1 MITRDFLMNAD
12 CKTAFGAIEESLLWS
27 AEQRAASLAATL
39 ACRPDN
45 GPVWIFGYGSL
56 MWNPALEFIESCT
69 GTLVGWH
76 RAFCLRLTAGRGTVH
91 QPGRMLALKEG
102 GRTTGVAY
110 RLPEGSLEQEL
121 TLLWKRE
128 MITGCYLPTWC
139 QLDLDDGRTVNALVF
154 IMDPRHPEYESDT
167 RAQVIAPLIAA
178 ASGPLGTNA
187 QYLFSLE
194 QELIKLGMQDDGL
207 NDLLVSVKN
216 CWRIIFRMVC
226 YGEDLPDETSVIVGR
241 RTPRQTLKCEHFIGC
256 QRPLRQF
263 DQSANFNPVNQR
275 KWADAATIGA
285 GLAQF
290 HGYILRR
297 EDLQHLLNIVAFPW
311 FLSAQSGSDRI
322 RHQKQTQIQVALLL
336 S

>member
-39 ACRPDN
+39 ACRPDE

-56 MWNPALEFIESCT
+56 MWNPALEFTESCT

-76 RAFCLRLTAGRGTVH
+76 RAFCLRLTAGRGTAH

-102 GRTTGVAY
+102 GRT
-110 RLPEGSLEQEL
+110 
-121 TLLWKRE
+121 
-128 MITGCYLPTWC
+128 
-139 QLDLDDGRTVNALVF
+139 VNAIVF

-207 NDLLVSVKN
+207 NDLLVSVKKLLAEN
-216 CWRIIFRMVC
+216 
-226 YGEDLPDETSVIVGR
+226 YPDGV
-241 RTPRQTLKCEHFIGC
+241 L
-256 QRPLRQF
+256 RPGF
-263 DQSANFNPVNQR
+263 A
-275 KWADAATIGA
+275 
-285 GLAQF
+285 
-290 HGYILRR
+290 
-297 EDLQHLLNIVAFPW
+297 
-311 FLSAQSGSDRI
+311 
-322 RHQKQTQIQVALLL
+322 
-336 S
+336 